1 MFRDLKKPLCLITYA
16 ILLYFLVT
24 NFSSV
29 MGMLFWLF
37 SLFTPFMIGLIMA
50 YVLNRPYVFL
60 RDKVFRFMDRWKN
73 PMAPKVKKW
82 TALLLVYVFFL
93 LIIALCVFMVI
104 PQVFESGNKL
114 VNNIYSYSKSLE
126 TMMNEFLDKFHLT
139 NDFWETVNTALNNF
153 TESFGKILT
162 DLFPMVVDVTKNV
175 TTGVLNFFVGLVS
188 SIYFLSG
195 KEKLLAQLNRL
206 IRAFFPPKMRERFYR
221 VANLS
226 NHMFGDFIIGQVSNA
241 LIVGLLCFIGM
252 SIMQL
257 DYAMLISV
265 LMTICNIIPFSA
277 L

>member
-29 MGMLFWLF
+29 MGMLLWFF

-50 YVLNRPYVFL
+50 YVLNRPYVLL
-60 RDKVFRFMDRWKN
+60 RDKVFCFMDRWKN

-82 TALLLVYVFFL
+82 VALLLVYVFFL

-104 PQVFESGNKL
+104 PQLFESGDKL

-126 TMMNEFLDKFHLT
+126 TMMNQLLDKFHLT

-162 DLFPMVVDVTKNV
+162 ELFKMLLDFTNKV
-175 TTGVLNFFVGLVS
+175 TT
-188 SIYFLSG
+188 
-195 KEKLLAQLNRL
+195 
-206 IRAFFPPKMRERFYR
+206 
-221 VANLS
+221 
-226 NHMFGDFIIGQVSNA
+226 
-241 LIVGLLCFIGM
+241 
-252 SIMQL
+252 
-257 DYAMLISV
+257 SV
-265 LMTICNIIPFSA
+265 L
-277 L
+277 